1 MLSAVGEDLTH
12 SGGRELASARMRLG
26 ILSVVAV
33 VVGAVLGLWV
43 KPVVAALVG
52 WDFLAAAYI
61 VWTWLGARRL
71 DPAATRRLAVS
82 EDPGRAGFDIVL
94 LAASVA
100 SLAGVGIVIQ
110 AAGSHGATERDPAAA
125 LAVASVVLSWSLV
138 HTVFTERY
146 ARLYYSEPVGGVD
159 FNEDDPPNYVDFAY
173 LAFTIGMTFQ
183 VSDTNLTRKTIR
195 ATALRQA
202 LLSYLFGAVI
212 IAATIN
218 LLAGLP
224 R

>member
-1 MLSAVGEDLTH
+1 MGEDLTH
-12 SGGRELASARMRLG
+12 PGNRELASARMRLG

-33 VVGAVLGLWV
+33 VVGAVLGLWA

-52 WDFLAAAYI
+52 WDLLAAAYV

-71 DPAATRRLAVS
+71 DPAATRRVAVS
-82 EDPGRAGFDIVL
+82 EDPGRAGFDTLL
-94 LAASVA
+94 LAASVV
-100 SLAGVGIVIQ
+100 SLAGVGIVID
-110 AAGSHGATERDPAAA
+110 AAGSRGAVEQDPASA

-138 HTVFTERY
+138 HTVFAERY
-146 ARLYYSEPVGGVD
+146 ARLYYSEPIGGVN
-159 FNEDDPPNYVDFAY
+159 FNETEPPNYVDFAY
-173 LAFTIGMTFQ
+173 LAFTVGMTFQ

-195 ATALRQA
+195 ATALRHA

-212 IAATIN
+212 IAAIIN